1 MLQVVVFERGGQ
13 QVGAARESLRELMM
27 PVPASRVNTL
37 ASTSPLAPRTH
48 TEAPA
53 LPHEP
58 PEVASSVREDPECL
72 RWGGNARQKAVVGV
86 VEVAAAGGWCV
97 PLAYQWTNVEEGS
110 GVSSPPST
118 VLLFYITAGCAFV
131 WSR

>member
-1 MLQVVVFERGGQ
+1 
-13 QVGAARESLRELMM
+13 MM

-37 ASTSPLAPRTH
+37 ATTSPLAPRTH

-72 RWGGNARQKAVVGV
+72 RWGGNARQKEVWSVVV
-86 VEVAAAGGWCV
+86 VAAPWSLAVRWCPPRLLV
-97 PLAYQWTNVEEGS
+97 DQCRGS
-110 GVSSPPST
+110 GVQSPPYCPT
-118 VLLFYITAGCAFV
+118 VIHGWMCLCVSPLSVELMSVEQEPAGAGAGALEQ
-131 WSR
+131 

>member
-1 MLQVVVFERGGQ
+1 MQVVVFERGGQ
-13 QVGAARESLRELMM
+13 VGAARGRLRVLMM

-86 VEVAAAGGWCV
+86 VEVAAVGPAG
-97 PLAYQWTNVEEGS
+97 
-110 GVSSPPST
+110 SSQ
-118 VLLFYITAGCAFV
+118 
-131 WSR
+131 